1 MGFQSVDLA
10 NQGTGRGRDRGGRV
24 GLALAMC
31 LAASAT
37 VLAQTPPELAKYA
50 GTFVYAGKR
59 DDGIDIVEKA
69 VDKAMS
75 DQNMVMRAL
84 AKKGFS
90 DHFADTI
97 MIEVPPG
104 KIGLKVGDLDKYTQ
118 EVGKTV
124 TVKGKDGKSG
134 RLTFRFEGGAIV
146 STLLGEDSTSVRT
159 VLTLASDGK
168 SLQREVKI
176 TSSQLAK
183 PISYRLQYKR
193 K

>member
-1 MGFQSVDLA
+1 VSFPSVDFA
-10 NQGTGRGRDRGGRV
+10 NRKAKPSHSRRGRGI
-24 GLALAMC
+24 GLALAIC
-31 LAASAT
+31 LGSAT
-37 VLAQTPPELAKYA
+37 VLAQTPPDLARYA
-50 GTFVYAGKR
+50 GTYVYAGKR
-59 DDGIDIVEKA
+59 DDGIEIVEKA
-69 VDKAMS
+69 VDKAMA

-118 EVGKTV
+118 EIGKTV
-124 TVKGKDGKSG
+124 TVKGKDGKQG
-134 RLTFRFEGGAIV
+134 RLTYRFDGGAIT

-159 VLTLASDGK
+159 LLTLAADGK

-176 TSSQLAK
+176 TSSQLNK